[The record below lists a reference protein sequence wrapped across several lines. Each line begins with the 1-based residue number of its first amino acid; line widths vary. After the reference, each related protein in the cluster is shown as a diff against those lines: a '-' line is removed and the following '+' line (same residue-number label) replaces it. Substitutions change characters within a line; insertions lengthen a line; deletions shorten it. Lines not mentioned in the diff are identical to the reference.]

1 MSLGAVLTKR
11 KAPQHLAPRDASR
24 VSGGPRRRVGLAL
37 GGGSARGWAHIGIIR
52 ELRDAGVPLDV
63 IAGTSIGAVVGGCAA
78 AGKLDELEAFAL
90 SLNRRRMLGLMDIS
104 FAGSA
109 LIGGARL
116 RRRLSRDLG
125 DVRIEGLPTPF
136 AAVATELGSGREVCL
151 SHGDLVEAVRAS
163 YAMPGLFEPVRIS
176 GRWLFDGAMSN
187 PVPVS
192 VCRTLGADFVIAV
205 SLTSDIDEAATS
217 GSASLLGDEVE
228 SAVVPAGRTTKRRR
242 LRFARRRLFERRV
255 DGAPGI
261 ASVMVNAFSV
271 AQERISRARLAYDRP
286 EVLIPARLDSV
297 GLFDFHRAANLVAHG
312 RRVAREALPAIEA
325 QLSGIAP
332 EALSDPTAAQ

>member
-1 MSLGAVLTKR
+1 MTLDAILPKR
-11 KAPQHLAPRDASR
+11 KLRQHLAARNASALSDMSRPRI
-24 VSGGPRRRVGLAL
+24 GLAL
-37 GGGSARGWAHIGIIR
+37 GGGSARGWAHIGIVR
-52 ELRDAGVPLDV
+52 ELRAAGVPVDV

-90 SLNRRRMLGLMDIS
+90 GLNRRRMLGLMDIS

-116 RRRLSRDLG
+116 RRRLSHDLG
-125 DVRIEGLPTPF
+125 DVRIEALEMPF

-151 SHGDLVEAVRAS
+151 RSGDLVEAVRAS
-163 YAMPGLFEPVRIS
+163 YAMPGLFEPIRIN

-192 VCRTLGADFVIAV
+192 VCRSLGAEFVIAV
-205 SLTSDIDEAATS
+205 SLTSDLDESAVS
-217 GSASLLGDEVE
+217 GSAALMDDETE
-228 SAVVPAGRTTKRRR
+228 APAASAPQTARRRR

-261 ASVMVNAFSV
+261 ASVMINAFSV

-286 EVLIPARLDSV
+286 DILIPARLDSV
-297 GLFDFHRAANLVAHG
+297 GLFDFHRAERLVAHG
-312 RRVAREALPAIEA
+312 RRVAREALPAISA
-325 QLSGIAP
+325 QL
-332 EALSDPTAAQ
+332 ALVAKEPVAQ